1 MNTTVLLVLLTLKG
15 TAPLGVNFVNFD
27 SLPPCRDRAAQ
38 LREILTKGGIKVV
51 EDRCVASFQ
60 YFSKHRHRRT
70 KGDHGK
76 KVRMGKKNVFLIAL
90 NDARA
95 LVMPQKDIEACEAE
109 KARRE
114 KAGGK
119 GATRFYC
126 ALSEQRLLCDAEV
139 AEMKRK
145 KGK

>member
-27 SLPPCRDRAAQ
+27 SLPPCRARAAQ
-38 LREILTKGGIKVV
+38 LQEILTKGGIKVV
-51 EDRCVASFQ
+51 ENRCVASFQ
-60 YFSKHRHRRT
+60 HFSKHRHRKS

-76 KVRMGKKNVFLIAL
+76 KVKVQKKNVFLIAL

-95 LVMPQKDIEACEAE
+95 LIVPQQDLQSCKTE
-109 KARRE
+109 KALRE
-114 KAGGK
+114 KAEK
-119 GATRFYC
+119 GSTRFYC
-126 ALSEQRLLCDAEV
+126 ALSEQRLLCDAEI

-145 KGK
+145 RQE

>member
-27 SLPPCRDRAAQ
+27 SLPPCQARAAQ
-38 LREILTKGGIKVV
+38 LQEILTKGGIKVV

-60 YFSKHRHRRT
+60 HFSKHRHRKS
-70 KGDHGK
+70 KGDHGR
-76 KVRMGKKNVFLIAL
+76 KVNVQKKNVFLIAL
-90 NDARA
+90 NDART
-95 LVMPQKDIEACEAE
+95 LVIPQQDLQSCTTE

-114 KAGGK
+114 KAGK
-119 GATRFYC
+119 GRTRFYC

-145 KGK
+145 MKK

>member
-27 SLPPCRDRAAQ
+27 SLPPCQARAAQ
-38 LREILTKGGIKVV
+38 LQEILTKGGIKVV

-60 YFSKHRHRRT
+60 YFSKHRHRKT

-76 KVRMGKKNVFLIAL
+76 KVEAQKKNVFLIAL

-95 LVMPQKDIEACEAE
+95 LVIPQKDLQSCEAE
-109 KARRE
+109 KTRRE
-114 KAGGK
+114 KGEK
-119 GATRFYC
+119 GPTRFYC
-126 ALSEQRLLCDAEV
+126 ALSEQRLLCEAEV

-145 KGK
+145 MKK

>member
-27 SLPPCRDRAAQ
+27 SLPPCQARAAQ
-38 LREILTKGGIKVV
+38 LQEILTKGGIKVV

-60 YFSKHRHRRT
+60 YFSKHRHRKT

-76 KVRMGKKNVFLIAL
+76 KTQVEKKNVFLIAL

-95 LVMPQKDIEACEAE
+95 LVIPQKDLQACETE
-109 KARRE
+109 KARRA
-114 KAGGK
+114 KAENGP
-119 GATRFYC
+119 TRFHC

-145 KGK
+145 TKK

>member
-27 SLPPCRDRAAQ
+27 SLPPCQARAAQ
-38 LREILTKGGIKVV
+38 LEEILTKGGIKVV

-60 YFSKHRHRRT
+60 YFSKHRHRKTR
-70 KGDHGK
+70 GDHGK
-76 KVRMGKKNVFLIAL
+76 KVKAQKKNVFLIAL

-95 LVMPQKDIEACEAE
+95 LVIPQKDMQSCEVE

-114 KAGGK
+114 KAEK
-119 GATRFYC
+119 GPTRFYC
-126 ALSEQRLLCDAEV
+126 ALSEQRLLCEAEV

-145 KGK
+145 MKK

>member
-27 SLPPCRDRAAQ
+27 SLPPCQARAAQ
-38 LREILTKGGIKVV
+38 LQEILTKGGIKVV
-51 EDRCVASFQ
+51 ENRCVAAFQ
-60 YFSKHRHRRT
+60 HFSKHRHRRT

-76 KVRMGKKNVFLIAL
+76 KVKTQKKNVFLIAL

-95 LVMPQKDIEACEAE
+95 LVVPQKDLHSCEAE

-114 KAGGK
+114 QAEK
-119 GATRFYC
+119 GPTRFYC

-145 KGK
+145 MKK